1 MLEHGVRLCVLTD
14 RRDASQRALH
24 VDKLH
29 VEHIVAPSLTLEI
42 VFYFVG
48 LFAANVKV
56 PIGNVVLYP
65 R

>member
-14 RRDASQRALH
+14 RRDASQRANA
-24 VDKLH
+24 KLH

-48 LFAANVKV
+48 LFAANDKV